1 MCSFLLFLSGHSG
14 YLGEVLFYTSNHNRY
29 QKSRTP
35 PLWRDPALGPSAAPR
50 AHISLTNMLNPLHL
64 NQRTKKEPLSGEVL
78 IINALT
84 YYICL
89 THLYLIWTE
98 QWQVTTTI
106 VYLSIDNAKTIEIK
120 KPKFWHS
127 IQISLNYV
135 CKDFQFGTWL
145 QNRLHR
151 VSIFPLAGNP
161 EISSTTLKTF
171 CSQSIKCYSRSHW
184 RQDNNYQLSAFHW
197 TETYWCKNRSGSVLL
212 MWLSLSHNTPL
223 HQSYFQKLV

>member
-1 MCSFLLFLSGHSG
+1 MERPC
-14 YLGEVLFYTSNHNRY
+14 
-29 QKSRTP
+29 
-35 PLWRDPALGPSAAPR
+35 LGPQCSSTCSYILDQHAKSTASEPKDKKRASQWRSA
-50 AHISLTNMLNPLHL
+50 HNKCLDIL
-64 NQRTKKEPLSGEVL
+64 
-78 IINALT
+78 
-84 YYICL
+84 CL

-212 MWLSLSHNTPL
+212 MWLFLSHNTPL